1 MARNR
6 APPGAPRHDY
16 EVGYGQPPRHSRFE
30 SGQSGNPRGRPKGS
44 ANLATYL
51 AKALSE
57 KVVVKEG
64 GRRRMIT
71 KAEAIA
77 TQLVNKAAGADL
89 RAMKMLLIIESRRER
104 VPLAIERE
112 KVPVGPKEQ
121 PTIDLSALSTDDL
134 QVVYDAVLILEG
146 RKERPPIPLPPTDPT
161 EVED

>member
-6 APPGAPRHDY
+6 APPAAPRHDY
-16 EVGYGQPPRHSRFE
+16 DVGYGRPPRHSRFE

-64 GRRRMIT
+64 GRRRTIT

-77 TQLVNKAAGADL
+77 KQLVNKAAGADL
-89 RAMKMLLIIESRRER
+89 NATKMLLAVERGRET
-104 VPLAIERE
+104 VPIAIKPDEETVSQNEPPR
-112 KVPVGPKEQ
+112 
-121 PTIDLSALSTDDL
+121 IDYSVITTDEL
-134 QVVYDAVLILEG
+134 QVLYEAALILEG
-146 RKERPPIPLPPTDPT
+146 RKERPQIPLPPTDSNDG
-161 EVED
+161 ED